1 MRFAGKGAIPYVPL
15 VTILARALLT
25 NPPRQNQTS
34 SAVALS
40 AIALK
45 EDRLEASWHASF
57 FGNEPQADERA
68 ARCLVLCLS
77 FADTFTTRDLFTIP
91 DDVEDPQA
99 PVVWPRNADLAVLG
113 QCQSTRLGNLLQ
125 RRFGVRESQR
135 PLVEVFQILGKL
147 IVDKIE
153 RRLPSAIEDDRG
165 DHRFE
170 EIFEEGRSFPPP
182 RELLTWPE
190 DHPAIEAEQGGPFS
204 QSF

>member
-1 MRFAGKGAIPYVPL
+1 MRGYCG
-15 VTILARALLT
+15 
-25 NPPRQNQTS
+25 S
-34 SAVALS
+34 SVGMTQKVGSLFR
-40 AIALK
+40 
-45 EDRLEASWHASF
+45 D
-57 FGNEPQADERA
+57 EPQPHERA
-68 ARCLVLCLS
+68 PCRLMLRLS
-77 FADTFTTRDLFTIP
+77 FADTFTSSDLFAIP

-125 RRFGVRESQR
+125 RGLGVRESQR
-135 PLVEVFQILGKL
+135 PLVEVFQILGEL
-147 IVDKIE
+147 IVDEIE

-182 RELLTWPE
+182 REFLTWPE

-204 QSF
+204 QPF